1 VDSTGFNVSLNL
13 FELTAFEFSAPVESV
28 GAVRVVNYNH
38 GISFNVLAILLSSS
52 IVYID
57 PEIPEMFLLRDWYRD
72 QRRHKTFRAVE
83 KKYGIWGEKWEH
95 KWLKDCISRLYSGRK
110 AVMGRKSPKQ
120 GTVDNGYYVES

>member
-28 GAVRVVNYNH
+28 GAVRVVNDNH
-38 GISFNVLAILLSSS
+38 GISFNVLATLLSSS

-95 KWLKDCISRLYSGRK
+95 RLKDCISRLYSGRK